1 MGLSPFWTL
10 LAVLLGGKLFGVLG
24 MIFFIPLMAL
34 LSQLIHESIAQR
46 LDTPTPQ
53 PVQPQS
59 APAEPDDRAQ
69 G

>member
-1 MGLSPFWTL
+1 
-10 LAVLLGGKLFGVLG
+10 

-46 LDTPTPQ
+46 LDDRKPQ
-53 PVQPQS
+53 PVQSQS
-59 APAEPDDRAQ
+59 APAQPDDRAQ